1 MIIRIF
7 SFVIQRIVIVC
18 DSLLNTVHNKVQE
31 YQEVLWNIGDKTI
44 EQRNVEMIIF
54 Q

>member
-1 MIIRIF
+1 M
-7 SFVIQRIVIVC
+7 C
-18 DSLLNTVHNKVQE
+18 DSLLGTVHDKVQE

-44 EQRNVEMIIF
+44 EQRNVEKIIF